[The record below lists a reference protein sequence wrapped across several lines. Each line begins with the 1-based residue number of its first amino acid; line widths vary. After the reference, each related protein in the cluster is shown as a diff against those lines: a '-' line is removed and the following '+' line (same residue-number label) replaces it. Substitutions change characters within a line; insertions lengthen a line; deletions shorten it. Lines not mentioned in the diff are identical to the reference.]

1 MPFDRDYLER
11 LAAGDQT
18 VEQHFGEYFGR
29 GLSLKLRRRIRSV
42 QLIEDIRQETLLR
55 VLASIRAG
63 EIKHPERLGA
73 FVNSVCNNVLR
84 EMLRGEDRLPGAG
97 LAAESQEGA
106 AEDIE
111 AAIIGK
117 EQKQLVAAAL
127 DGLPFRDREVL
138 RLVLIEGRDR
148 REVCRMVG
156 VDGAHLRVLLHRA
169 LARVRDL
176 IAKRSSKDT
185 PEV

>member
-1 MPFDRDYLER
+1 MAEFVPSNAAYLER
-11 LAAGDQT
+11 LAAGDQA

-29 GLSLKLRRRIRSV
+29 RLALKLRRRIRSV

-84 EMLRGEDRLPGAG
+84 EMVRGEERRPGPD
-97 LAAESQEGA
+97 LAAESR
-106 AEDIE
+106 EDIE
-111 AAIIGK
+111 SAILGK
-117 EQKQLVAAAL
+117 EQRELVAAAL
-127 DGLPFRDREVL
+127 DELPLRDREVL
-138 RLVLIEGRDR
+138 RLVLFEARDR
-148 REVCRMVG
+148 REVCRMLG
-156 VDGAHLRVLLHRA
+156 VDAAHLRVLLHRA
-169 LARVRDL
+169 LARVREL
-176 IAKRSSKDT
+176 IAKRSGKDA